1 MLRLVLIE
9 LALFFL
15 PFLVWFGLSLL
26 RRNGEEAKGGTTPD
40 TRTLVRLG
48 TVGALFVAVSL
59 IGLSLFHQ
67 GAAEGTYVP
76 DRFENGRLV
85 PGYIK

>member
-9 LALFFL
+9 LALFLL
-15 PFLVWFGLSLL
+15 PFLVWFGLSLV
-26 RRNGEEAKGGTTPD
+26 RRSDAEAKETERPD
-40 TRTLVRLG
+40 TRTMIRLA
-48 TVGALFVAVSL
+48 TVGALFVAISL

-85 PGYIK
+85 PGYIR